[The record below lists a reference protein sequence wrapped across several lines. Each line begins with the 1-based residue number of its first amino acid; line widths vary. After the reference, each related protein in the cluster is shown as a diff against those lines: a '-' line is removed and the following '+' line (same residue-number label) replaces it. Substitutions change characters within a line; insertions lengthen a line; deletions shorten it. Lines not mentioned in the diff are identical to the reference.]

1 MFLIWCDGCSWYD
14 VVGDSWSYLSEISH
28 WKLDVPKRI
37 SSITMADILEI
48 TECIYNSSFKTKFNR
63 RYRMEKAND
72 ASPRLWSSTLLV
84 KTFISKNWRK
94 FLPTLILPSIFFF
107 FFFFCWWIFSYQR
120 IFSVDGFT
128 CIYLKLQFCII
139 LQQIQLYIY
148 YKFIVFGVQLI
159 QRNKETRRNF

>member
-1 MFLIWCDGCSWYD
+1 MFLKWCDGCSWCD
-14 VVGDSWSYLSEISH
+14 VVGDSWSYLSKISH

-84 KTFISKNWRK
+84 KTFISKNWQK

-107 FFFFCWWIFSYQR
+107 FFWLMNIFIPADIFCWR
-120 IFSVDGFT
+120 IHM
-128 CIYLKLQFCII
+128 IYLKLQFCII

-148 YKFIVFGVQLI
+148 YKFIIFGIQLI
-159 QRNKETRRNF
+159 QRNNETRRNF